1 MAKLKHIILTVSND
15 LVYDRRMQ
23 RIAGAL
29 QSGGYQ
35 VTLLGRYYED
45 SPALMP
51 QDFKQVRL
59 PLFFRKGK
67 MFYLELQIRLF
78 FKLLV
83 SRVDILCAIDLD
95 TIIPT
100 VLVGWLR
107 GKKRVF
113 DAHEYFTEVPELLDR
128 PGSRKVWDAI
138 GKWAVPKMDLCYTVG
153 PALADIFEKYY
164 GKPFGVIR
172 NLPLKTGVLDAL
184 PNLDNKVIWYQ
195 GALNRGRGL
204 EEAIDGMFVFPGWSL
219 WIAGEGDLSV
229 SLREQVRKSGL
240 EERVRFL
247 GWVNPEDLPGY
258 AASGSIGLNL
268 LDGRSK
274 SYYYS
279 LANKTLDYIQG
290 GMPAIYMDFPEY
302 QALAS
307 DGQIG
312 VGVPNL
318 ELQSLANALRKL
330 MDPGMYQQCQDDL
343 LRLREVLTWEKE
355 SEILIDLYKQL
366 S

>member
-1 MAKLKHIILTVSND
+1 MKHIILTVSND

-23 RIAGAL
+23 RIADAL

-35 VTLLGRYYED
+35 VTLLGRSYDD
-45 SPALMP
+45 SPALIT
-51 QDFKQVRL
+51 QDFNQVRL
-59 PLFFRKGK
+59 PHFFRRGK
-67 MFYLELQIRLF
+67 LFYLELQVRLF
-78 FKLLV
+78 FKLLF

-95 TIIPT
+95 TIMPT
-100 VLVGWLR
+100 VLVGWIR

-113 DAHEYFTEVPELLDR
+113 DAHEYFTEVPELIDR
-128 PGSRKVWDAI
+128 PGSRKVWDAV

-153 PALADIFEKYY
+153 PALAAIFEKYY

-172 NLPLKTGVLDAL
+172 NLPLKTGLSDAL

-204 EEAIDGMFVFPGWSL
+204 EEAIDGMFAFPGWSL

-229 SLREQVRKSGL
+229 SLREQARKSGL
-240 EERVRFL
+240 DERVRFL

-258 AASGSIGLNL
+258 AASVSIGLNL

-290 GMPAIYMDFPEY
+290 GMPSIYMDFPEY

-312 VGVPNL
+312 VGVPIL
-318 ELQSLANALRKL
+318 EVESLVNALRKL
-330 MDPGMYQQCQDDL
+330 MDPGVYQQCQDHL
-343 LRLREVLTWEKE
+343 LRLRESLTWEEE
-355 SEILIDLYKQL
+355 SKILLDLYRQL